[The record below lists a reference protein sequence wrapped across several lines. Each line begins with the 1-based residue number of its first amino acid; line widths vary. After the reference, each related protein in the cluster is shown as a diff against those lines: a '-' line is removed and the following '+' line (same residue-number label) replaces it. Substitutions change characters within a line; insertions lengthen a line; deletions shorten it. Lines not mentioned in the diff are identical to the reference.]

1 MGFVQTGIWEVT
13 SNLVP
18 PKARRKGYSGSKS
31 ELEQLIAVTFGSPES
46 MREWISSFCDSRCPA
61 SSLRPIVAF
70 RVGSEQMTLRFNL
83 RLGHEVAVE
92 VNDVMSDF
100 GIVHITGPSS
110 RYSPSG
116 GAMWLRKFGIAPMQP
131 QTVPGVRSVIATK
144 GLKRTAATVGPQS
157 PAEPRLTAR
166 SLLP

>member
-1 MGFVQTGIWEVT
+1 VGFVRTGIWEVT

-31 ELEQLIAVTFGSPES
+31 ELEQLIAVTFGSSES
-46 MREWISSFCDSRCPA
+46 MREWISSFCDSRCAA

-100 GIVHITGPSS
+100 GIVHITGAVVAIFPVWWSD
-110 RYSPSG
+110 
-116 GAMWLRKFGIAPMQP
+116 
-131 QTVPGVRSVIATK
+131 VATK
-144 GLKRTAATVGPQS
+144 VRDRSDATPDSAWGTFRYRNQG
-157 PAEPRLTAR
+157 AEAYGGYGW
-166 SLLP
+166 SAISG